1 MAEEIG
7 TSPEMTIDE
16 LARRTQLP
24 VRTIREYHTMRLLPP
39 PQRRG
44 RMGFYD
50 AGHVRRLELIA
61 RLQGRGYSLAGIR
74 DLLQAWA
81 AGVDLTS
88 LLGIEPGRAPLD
100 EMPLRLTKAELLG
113 RVPALSG
120 PVLPRASAAGL
131 VEPDGDDFLVRSP
144 ALLALV
150 GDGERA
156 GIPITDMLS
165 LAATL
170 RDQLS
175 SLAEIIA
182 DLTAYRLL
190 PALRAGQNPGQLVP
204 LLQRGR
210 LLLLQGVAS
219 LLADSLAEALLQRSA
234 EADGGM
240 VLRAALEQIRV
251 GVVADA
257 SGSIRHREAP

>member
-100 EMPLRLTKAELLG
+100 EMPLRLTKAELLA

-131 VEPDGDDFLVRSP
+131 IQPDGDDFLVRSP

-170 RDQLS
+170 RDQVS
-175 SLAEIIA
+175 SLA
-182 DLTAYRLL
+182 DLIAYRLL
-190 PALRAGQNPGQLVP
+190 PALSAGQNPGQLVP

-240 VLRAALEQIRV
+240 ALRAALEQIRV
-251 GVVADA
+251 GVEADA
-257 SGSIRHREAP
+257 SGSVRHRPAP

>member
-1 MAEEIG
+1 MAEENG
-7 TSPEMTIDE
+7 ADPRMTIDE

-50 AGHVRRLELIA
+50 PGHVRRLELIA
-61 RLQGRGYSLAGIR
+61 RMQRRGYSLAGIR
-74 DLLQAWA
+74 DLLGAWA
-81 AGVDLTS
+81 AGADLTS
-88 LLGIEPGRAPLD
+88 LLGIEPGQAPLD
-100 EMPLRLTKAELLG
+100 EMPLRLTSAELLA
-113 RVPALSG
+113 RVPALCG
-120 PVLPRASAAGL
+120 PALPLACAAGL
-131 VEPDGDDFLVRSP
+131 IQTEGDDFLVRSP

-150 GDGERA
+150 ADGAAA

-170 RDQLS
+170 REQLS

-182 DLTAYRLL
+182 DLIAGRVL
-190 PALRAGQNPGQLVP
+190 PALQAGKSPGELVP

-210 LLLLQGVAS
+210 LLLLQGAAS
-219 LLADSLAEALLQRSA
+219 MLADSLAAALLQRSA
-234 EADGGM
+234 GADGGAA
-240 VLRAALEQIRV
+240 LRAAIEQIRV
-251 GVVADA
+251 GAVADA
-257 SGSIRHREAP
+257 SGSIRHRPAP